1 MRQMFSSPRLE
12 NVERVSQLLSEA
24 GIENRVQGGRSY
36 KGHSRRQFSYADR
49 KANAAEQAS
58 VWVIK
63 SDDYKRAREMMVEL
77 GLAEQSNA
85 PSFLPEP
92 LQLADQPVADTGS
105 RLMRIKVALLFILG
119 AGAAWMA
126 FRTFLLR

>member
-36 KGHSRRQFSYADR
+36 KGHSRRQFSYADK
-49 KANAAEQAS
+49 KANPADQAS

-77 GLAEQSNA
+77 GLAEQGNA

-92 LQLADQPVADTGS
+92 LQLTDQPVADTGS

>member
-24 GIENRVQGGRSY
+24 GIDNRVQGGRSY
-36 KGHSRRQFSYADR
+36 KGHSRRQFSYADK
-49 KANAAEQAS
+49 KANPAEQAS

-63 SDDYKRAREMMVEL
+63 SEDYKRAREMMVEL

-92 LQLADQPVADTGS
+92 LQMADRPVADTGR